1 MNKST
6 NKNEKKDNKDKENKK
21 NEKNE
26 SKKKRKYS
34 PTTRGDP
41 SQKNKEFSGQE
52 GARKKVS
59 PGGGALRKK

>member
-1 MNKST
+1 MNEST
-6 NKNEKKDNKDKENKK
+6 NKNDKKGNKDKKNKKNEK

-26 SKKKRKYS
+26 SKKKKRYR

-52 GARKKVS
+52 HR
-59 PGGGALRKK
+59 